1 MGVNTKKIFPKSFM
15 AFIFSER
22 LEESKVERLPVNLMS
37 PTYKKRDLLYRKV
50 KSRWS
55 YMPWSRTI
63 QSQVRRYSTF
73 LRMPFL
79 RVLFCPTRMG
89 YSACPWTA
97 ACKALRA
104 CFWGQLATLWG
115 PPQRKQRRG
124 LEFVVEAPELFDE
137 DDSFLWT
144 GFTRQAGSVHFRHV
158 YQAGIPI
165 HSISSSKEEAQ
176 RRKGSPLTP
185 LLLCLLSEARG
196 SDLDSTCFLAI
207 PVYRI
212 RTSKMNFW
220 WPLP

>member
-89 YSACPWTA
+89 ITTLL
-97 ACKALRA
+97 AL
-104 CFWGQLATLWG
+104 
-115 PPQRKQRRG
+115 
-124 LEFVVEAPELFDE
+124 E
-137 DDSFLWT
+137 
-144 GFTRQAGSVHFRHV
+144 
-158 YQAGIPI
+158 
-165 HSISSSKEEAQ
+165 
-176 RRKGSPLTP
+176 
-185 LLLCLLSEARG
+185 LLL
-196 SDLDSTCFLAI
+196 
-207 PVYRI
+207 V
-212 RTSKMNFW
+212 KH
-220 WPLP
+220 